1 MWKLQWLMIKFGC
14 NARCH
19 WFKKRALSEYKA
31 KSWAKAVTPP
41 AKLCYVR
48 LFPGLLSSFFFVNW
62 NVRISEP
69 ASSNRRT
76 KQRFA
81 SMPSTV
87 NWRYYNVSR
96 DGNPQRENT
105 MDNQSFQGFYAQL
118 DCQITNGNEN
128 QTLLTL
134 LQYRLFRVQKQNRTK
149 QEIMKNIAN

>member
-1 MWKLQWLMIKFGC
+1 MCAAIGLRNVLYQSTKQRAELKLSRHLPNCAMSDF
-14 NARCH
+14 
-19 WFKKRALSEYKA
+19 
-31 KSWAKAVTPP
+31 
-41 AKLCYVR
+41 
-48 LFPGLLSSFFFVNW
+48 FPGLLSSFFFVNW

-96 DGNPQRENT
+96 HGNPQRENT
-105 MDNQSFQGFYAQL
+105 MDSQSFEGFYAQL

-134 LQYRLFRVQKQNRTK
+134 LKYRLFRVQKQNRTK